1 MNRIKELRQKRNI
14 TQIRLSTEIE
24 VSQETIS
31 AYENGKAEP
40 RLDNLVKIADFLNTS
55 TDYLLGR
62 IDDDSP
68 LVDLANNVVDKQL
81 NELINNYA
89 RLNKLQRKDLIW
101 YSGIIENKDLK

>member
-1 MNRIKELRQKRNI
+1 MDRLRGLREKRNI
-14 TQIRLSTEIE
+14 TQVRLSTELE

-40 RLDNLVKIADFLNTS
+40 KIDKLIKIANFLNTS
-55 TDYLLGR
+55 TYYLLGR
-62 IDDDSP
+62 IDDESP
-68 LVDLANNVVDKQL
+68 LVDLANNVVDEQL

-101 YSGIIENKDLK
+101 YSGIIENKDL